1 MASLRPDLQSQAGPL
16 LAVEPMQL
24 WAQQVECDVGL
35 VATAGG
41 VEPQASA
48 SFDPPALPLPTPF
61 APSTLQMLEFLLLSE
76 VIATIPA
83 AR

>member
-1 MASLRPDLQSQAGPL
+1 MASLRPDLQVQAGPL

-24 WAQQVECDVGL
+24 WVQQAECDVGL
-35 VATAGG
+35 AATAGG
-41 VEPQASA
+41 VVRQASA
-48 SFDPPALPLPTPF
+48 SFDPPVLSLPLPF
-61 APSTLQMLEFLLLSE
+61 APSTSQMPEFLLLSE